1 MESRTFGQTA
11 LRSSVIGL
19 GTWPIGGARYGQSD
33 DRDALRAIAAAL
45 DAGVTCFDTAPSYG
59 AGHAEELLGRALAG
73 RRADAVIV
81 TKGGLV
87 WDEGSHVLGRDSRRE
102 AIESHLAGSLTRLAT
117 DYVDLYL
124 VHWPDPAVPLEDVMG
139 TLEGFVQSGRA
150 RYVGVSNF
158 TGAQLRASAPAL
170 RTTRLAADQVSLS
183 LFDQRWMRDVFP
195 ACEDLGIGVMAYGP
209 LAHGL
214 LTGALTRSTVFDEA
228 DWRRSGTLFGQALLT
243 PGNFERNLDVVD
255 RLAEIA
261 RERRA
266 HAPAARDRM
275 GALAPPGHGG
285 ADRRPNARG
294 DHAGRGRRGRAA
306 HGRHAGA
313 DRHDHAR
320 RGRALHG
327 AAHVAESAD
336 HLTPYRTLGGRS
348 FPRRWDR

>member
-1 MESRTFGQTA
+1 VESRTFGQTA

-158 TGAQLRASAPAL
+158 TGAQLRASTPAL

-261 RERRA
+261 RSAGLTLPQLAIAWVLSHRPVTVALIGART
-266 HAPAARDRM
+266 PAEITQA
-275 GALAPPGHGG
+275 
-285 ADRRPNARG
+285 
-294 DHAGRGRRGRAA
+294 
-306 HGRHAGA
+306 AGA
-313 DRHDHAR
+313 AGAR
-320 RGRALHG
+320 LTDDMREQIDTIMRD
-327 AAHVAESAD
+327 AAGLSTV
-336 HLTPYRTLGGRS
+336 LPT
-348 FPRRWDR
+348 